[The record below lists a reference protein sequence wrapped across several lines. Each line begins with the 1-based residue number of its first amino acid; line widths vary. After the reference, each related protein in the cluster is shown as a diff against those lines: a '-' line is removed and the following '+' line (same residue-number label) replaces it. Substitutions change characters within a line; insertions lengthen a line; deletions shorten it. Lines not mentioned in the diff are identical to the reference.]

1 MCKRAIVR
9 QITRK
14 VHRMADESAPSPQEL
29 SKLKK
34 DLEAYRELMLP
45 LNKVL
50 EWEQNYYP
58 AIVVGV
64 LTFIF
69 LQVWYW
75 EPSVL
80 TAICL
85 IGILVSVVDFA
96 VPTINSYIFTSSEWT
111 AVEERQFE
119 AICTRLLNAKKHVVN
134 AKDWLVNY
142 KSDKPKVYLV
152 MMLGIFAVMAWF
164 GSVIDNLFLTYLIA
178 VGVALLPG
186 LRKRGIIQQVMKQ
199 AGDTVSG
206 LRAGKDKST

>member
-1 MCKRAIVR
+1 
-9 QITRK
+9 
-14 VHRMADESAPSPQEL
+14 MADETAPSPQEL
-29 SKLKK
+29 GKLKK
-34 DLEAYRELMLP
+34 DLEGYRELMLP

-75 EPSVL
+75 EPSLL
-80 TAICL
+80 TAVCL
-85 IGILVSVVDFA
+85 TGILVSVVDFA
-96 VPTINSYIFTSSEWT
+96 VPTLNSYIFTSSQWT

-119 AICTRLLNAKKHVVN
+119 AICTRLLNAKKHVVS
-134 AKDWLVNY
+134 AKDWLLNL
-142 KSDKPKVYLV
+142 KSEKPKAYLV
-152 MMLGIFAVMAWF
+152 MMLSVFAVMAWF
-164 GSVIDNLFLTYLIA
+164 GSMIDNLFLTYLTV
-178 VGVALLPG
+178 VGLAMIPG

-206 LRAGKDKST
+206 LRGAKDKST